1 MSITV
6 TSAGIVNASESDNRR
21 GLVGYVTL
29 SINDALLVDGV
40 TLRRTQ
46 AGKYRLSF
54 PERTDGQGRRH
65 PIVRPLTAADREDI
79 ETQVFEKLG
88 IRAGAAL

>member
-1 MSITV
+1 MTLTV

-21 GLVGYVTL
+21 GLVGYITVAF
-29 SINDALLVDGV
+29 NDSLMVDGI

-46 AGKYRLSF
+46 AGAYRLSF

-65 PIVRPLTAADREDI
+65 PIVRPLTAADRESI
-79 ETQVFEKLG
+79 ETQVFEQLG
-88 IRAGAAL
+88 ISTGAAL

>member
-1 MSITV
+1 MTLTV
-6 TSAGIVNASESDNRR
+6 TSAGITRASKSDNRR
-21 GLVGYVTL
+21 GLIGYITVAF
-29 SINDALLVDGV
+29 NDALMVDGV

-46 AGKYRLSF
+46 AGEYRLSF

-65 PIVRPLTAADREDI
+65 PIVRPLSAADREAI
-79 ETQVFEKLG
+79 ESQVFEQLG